1 MIGIPCT
8 QIPKRPLPMSDL
20 ALAAAGITVPGD
32 HPVGLGIGID
42 LFLGTTY
49 AFWPQMIHSLE
60 IGLMGHDGR

>member
-1 MIGIPCT
+1 
-8 QIPKRPLPMSDL
+8 MSDL